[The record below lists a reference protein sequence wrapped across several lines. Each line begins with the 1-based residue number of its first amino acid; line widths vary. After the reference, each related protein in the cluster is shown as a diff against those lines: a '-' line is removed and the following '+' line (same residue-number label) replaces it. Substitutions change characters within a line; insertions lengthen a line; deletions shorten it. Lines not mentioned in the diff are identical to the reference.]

1 MGGADRRAV
10 VAGHQ
15 PQFVKQSGDAA
26 GAGRVCCPVPVV
38 GIVGRLCKSWRLVYR
53 LVVVP
58 SLVCY
63 LVTLDA
69 GGEGGMPMGKRKEGR
84 ERPEKR
90 AEPREIDPS
99 DAAPEPEPSETEPI
113 RAHDS
118 KSAGAPI
125 AEAPDSLGA
134 YLPAGPVVYDSGWRD
149 VAQSDVSVRVVF
161 AEGPPNAY
169 LRAWARELMLRP
181 ELHDVDAQDA

>member
-38 GIVGRLCKSWRLVYR
+38 GIVGRLCKSWRLVHR
-53 LVVVP
+53 LAVVP
-58 SLVCY
+58 SFVCY

-69 GGEGGMPMGKRKEGR
+69 DGGGDMHMGKRKEGR

-90 AEPREIDPS
+90 AEPREIEPS
-99 DAAPEPEPSETEPI
+99 DAAPDQAEEFPRMVVVDDTALAPSDGIPGEVRSG
-113 RAHDS
+113 RA
-118 KSAGAPI
+118 
-125 AEAPDSLGA
+125 
-134 YLPAGPVVYDSGWRD
+134 
-149 VAQSDVSVRVVF
+149 DVSEPPENTAGDVVMDTGWYDHRGWNVRVKVIG
-161 AEGPPNAY
+161 GPPN
-169 LRAWARELMLRP
+169 RNRRRWFQGRLMS
-181 ELHDVDAQDA
+181 D